1 MKIKNFFYKYSIIL
15 FIGFV
20 SFLIVSFPFQYT
32 QDKMNNVSQPVR
44 WLGALL
50 FFLICFFIIRCKEQ
64 IGKIFDKK
72 SLFVIMLALIVL
84 LQLSTIF
91 VFKIQPVNDLLYL
104 HDEAIRM
111 LRSPHVSLQRF
122 HGYFGKYP
130 NNYGHLMLLYCYYK
144 TLSFFGISTKYFVI
158 AGNVLNLCMIDL
170 GIVCGYV
177 TLRYLKNIRLSNL
190 WMILFLLN
198 PWTYFWIFYYYTHTI
213 SFGIMMALFLL
224 FVFTWKERDNYK
236 GMIYGILLGIVIYAG
251 MKIRIT
257 NLILC
262 MAVLITVFFFWKK
275 EKVKIKQFSLIFA
288 VLCGVI
294 LLAVGY
300 QYKAK
305 NMFPKE
311 NQQEFPATHWLMM
324 ASHGVGRYDSE
335 DVRFTTE
342 LPTQEAKKEMTVQ
355 RMKENYKE
363 LGVKGSLRLF
373 GTKLRSVWLVGDDDF
388 TKMTYVSSDY
398 RHVNEYL
405 NGKYNGWI
413 LMYSYLA
420 RFTLLC
426 CCLISAVK
434 LIRKK
439 DKWVYVAMLSI
450 LGGMVFHIFWEANPK
465 YSICFMG
472 MMTFVML
479 FGIESISQFDFKES
493 GLLQKKN
500 IPVYLIIA

>member
-1 MKIKNFFYKYSIIL
+1 MKIKNFLYKYSIIL
-15 FIGFV
+15 FISFV

-104 HDEAIRM
+104 HDEGIRM

-198 PWTYFWIFYYYTHTI
+198 PWTYFWIFYYYTHTV

-251 MKIRIT
+251 MKVRIT

-324 ASHGVGRYDSE
+324 ASHGDMIV
-335 DVRFTTE
+335 
-342 LPTQEAKKEMTVQ
+342 K
-355 RMKENYKE
+355 MKD
-363 LGVKGSLRLF
+363 LQQSFR
-373 GTKLRSVWLVGDDDF
+373 R
-388 TKMTYVSSDY
+388 
-398 RHVNEYL
+398 R
-405 NGKYNGWI
+405 
-413 LMYSYLA
+413 
-420 RFTLLC
+420 
-426 CCLISAVK
+426 K
-434 LIRKK
+434 LIKR
-439 DKWVYVAMLSI
+439 
-450 LGGMVFHIFWEANPK
+450 
-465 YSICFMG
+465 
-472 MMTFVML
+472 
-479 FGIESISQFDFKES
+479 
-493 GLLQKKN
+493 
-500 IPVYLIIA
+500 